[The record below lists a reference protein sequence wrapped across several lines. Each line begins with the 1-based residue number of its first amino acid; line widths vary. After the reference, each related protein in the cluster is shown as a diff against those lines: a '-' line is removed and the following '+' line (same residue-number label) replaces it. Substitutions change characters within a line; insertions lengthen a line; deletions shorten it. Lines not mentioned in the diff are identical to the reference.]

1 LFTVFGKSKL
11 TTTLNSSKNTQKK
24 EEKVGNQGFKNP
36 KRKKGKWGV
45 DKLSRNGM
53 LLAVRRKFGGGLIHG
68 S

>member
-1 LFTVFGKSKL
+1 
-11 TTTLNSSKNTQKK
+11 LNSSKNTQKK